1 MEALSLKVMGL
12 AAMLVPLFILVLIV
26 IGLIVAA
33 RWINANLAIQQDRNQ
48 FQNDQKVLIKELIE
62 TLKKGNK

>member
-1 MEALSLKVMGL
+1 MEALSKVMGL
-12 AAMLVPLFILVLIV
+12 ATMLAPLFVLI
-26 IGLIVAA
+26 LIIIAIVVAA
-33 RWINANLAIQQDRNQ
+33 RWINANLAIQQDKNQ